1 MKQLP
6 KALLKELPQY
16 NNTRAKYTGK
26 ELVLALLANS
36 TSPVTTEDMLIYAYR
51 ANKTIIKRTYLYQ
64 MLYRLRVAGF
74 VADGEFQSP
83 LISSNGSRLNAGT
96 KCFVITEEGRQVARP
111 YVEVTE

>member
-1 MKQLP
+1 MKPLP

-74 VADGEFQSP
+74 VAE
-83 LISSNGSRLNAGT
+83 GT
-96 KCFVITEEGRQVARP
+96 RNEMQVGDTSATKGFTITEEGKLVARP
-111 YVEVTE
+111 YIEVENE